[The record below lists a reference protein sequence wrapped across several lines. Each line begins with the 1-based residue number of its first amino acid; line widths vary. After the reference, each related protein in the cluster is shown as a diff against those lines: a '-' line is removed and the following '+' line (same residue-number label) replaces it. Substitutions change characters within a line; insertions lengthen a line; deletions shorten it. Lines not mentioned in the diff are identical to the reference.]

1 MTDLA
6 TLESVRV
13 DLPAGALEDLRAEVR
28 GAVLE
33 PADPGQWEVRAVFNA
48 MHPSNPALTVR
59 CSGTADVIA
68 AVNFAR
74 KHGLTLAVRGGGH
87 SIAGLSAVQGGML
100 LDLAAMRG
108 VHVDSERRLAVVQGG
123 ALWADVDRETQAYG
137 LVAPGG
143 VVSDTG
149 VAGLTLGG
157 GYGWVRRK
165 YGLSVDA
172 LVEAQV
178 VCADGQ
184 VRTASADSQPG
195 PLLGAARRR
204 RKLRRGHV
212 VHLRPAAAGPGRRL
226 LGHLLPV
233 EEIAEILR
241 GWREFV
247 TDAPDE
253 VTSVVVTITFPANP
267 ELPEAIH
274 DREVAIVGGVYAGDP
289 EDGLRVMAPLREL
302 GTPLFDMLGPTPF
315 THVQSGFDPL
325 FPRNALRAYW
335 KSQYLDELSDGAI
348 DVVAD
353 LARNRPAP
361 LTLVNTFHMGGAI
374 AEVDPEATA
383 FSERAA
389 PFMVS
394 IDGMWDDPADDA
406 DTIAWVRSAW
416 AAVGEFGNGGVY
428 LNFTGLADEARSAGV
443 DTAFGRNLE
452 RLAKVKAKY
461 APQLLP
467 RQQQHPACLKE
478 APCSVPT
485 PSAGSSPARSISSLR
500 RSCPR
505 RRRPCRMGA
514 LSHAAR
520 TRRRE
525 RGGDVRVLRRHAR
538 RAAAQPG

>member
-1 MTDLA
+1 MTDIA
-6 TLESVRV
+6 TVESARV
-13 DLPAGALEDLRAEVR
+13 DLPSGALEDLRAEVR

-33 PADPGQWEVRAVFNA
+33 PADPGQQEVRAVFNA

-108 VHVDSERRLAVVQGG
+108 VHVDSQRQLAVVQGG

-184 VRTASADSQPG
+184 VRTASADSNPDLFWALRGGGGNFGVVTSFTFALQPLG
-195 PLLGAARRR
+195 P
-204 RKLRRGHV
+204 V
-212 VHLRPAAAGPGRRL
+212 VAFSATFY
-226 LGHLLPV
+226 PV
-233 EEIAEILR
+233 EEIAGILR

-247 TDAPDE
+247 TDAPDD

-274 DREVAIVGGVYAGDP
+274 DREVAIVAGVYAGDP

-302 GTPLFDMLGPTPF
+302 GTPLFDMSGPTLF
-315 THVQSGFDPL
+315 TDVQSGFDPL
-325 FPRNALRAYW
+325 FPRQALGAYW

-348 DVVAD
+348 DVLAD

-361 LTLVNTFHMGGAI
+361 LTLVNVFHMGGAI

-416 AAVGEFGNGGVY
+416 DAVGEFGNGGVY

-452 RLAKVKAKY
+452 RLAQVKATY
-461 APQLLP
+461 DADNFFHVNNNIQ
-467 RQQQHPACLKE
+467 PA
-478 APCSVPT
+478 
-485 PSAGSSPARSISSLR
+485 
-500 RSCPR
+500 
-505 RRRPCRMGA
+505 
-514 LSHAAR
+514 
-520 TRRRE
+520 
-525 RGGDVRVLRRHAR
+525 
-538 RAAAQPG
+538 